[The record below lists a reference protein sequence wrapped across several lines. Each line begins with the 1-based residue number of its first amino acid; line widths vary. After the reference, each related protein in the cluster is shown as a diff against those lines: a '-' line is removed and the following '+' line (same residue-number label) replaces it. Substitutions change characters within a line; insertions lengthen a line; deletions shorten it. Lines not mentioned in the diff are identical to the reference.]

1 MDNLAQSQTV
11 VGSNLIISCFS
22 RSQVIYIISL
32 NCCNALLQYRNIF
45 CLEVLSY
52 TLFIIFFNILEEV
65 SGSIGNLLQSFNAY
79 TYNVYK
85 LFKVCFVGSIVEPFF
100 GYQAVFNEE
109 GLSIRQNFSSGSS
122 DRYWPFIQ
130 VSFLVS

>member
-11 VGSNLIISCFS
+11 VGSNLIVCCFG

-65 SGSIGNLLQSFNAY
+65 
-79 TYNVYK
+79 
-85 LFKVCFVGSIVEPFF
+85 C
-100 GYQAVFNEE
+100 
-109 GLSIRQNFSSGSS
+109 
-122 DRYWPFIQ
+122 
-130 VSFLVS
+130 

>member
-11 VGSNLIISCFS
+11 IGSNLIISCFG

-32 NCCNALLQYRNIF
+32 NCCNALLQNRNIF

-52 TLFIIFFNILEEV
+52 TLFIIFFNFLEEV

-79 TYNVYK
+79 TYNVYE
-85 LFKVCFVGSIVEPFF
+85 LFKVCFIFAPGYFLNLIKGLPVDQRLVGIFNDEPLLLWLLVLSPVFVE
-100 GYQAVFNEE
+100 
-109 GLSIRQNFSSGSS
+109 
-122 DRYWPFIQ
+122 
-130 VSFLVS
+130 